1 MERTDVAIRSCCVT
15 ETLIC
20 VATALA
26 LPACASNQ
34 AAHGDPPRQS
44 SACAA
49 AMEELAIDR
58 LPPADRLRAR
68 FDTAQHKT
76 IVVLPPEPGVVPA
89 SYGVTGITAIMQ
101 PASPPPAALPDLQ
114 LDVLVLSPAA
124 RPPEER
130 IVRFRLDN
138 ADSITAGP
146 GMAVSAPT
154 SSPGALEHVSVL
166 ITPNDLIQLLR
177 AKTVRATLG
186 ATEFP
191 VTERL
196 RDGLRAMVL
205 YVECGAA

>member
-1 MERTDVAIRSCCVT
+1 
-15 ETLIC
+15 
-20 VATALA
+20 
-26 LPACASNQ
+26 
-34 AAHGDPPRQS
+34 
-44 SACAA
+44 
-49 AMEELAIDR
+49 MEELEIDS
-58 LPPADRLRAR
+58 LPPADRLRAT
-68 FDTAQHKT
+68 FDTARHKT
-76 IVVLPPEPGVVPA
+76 VVVLPPEPGVVPA
-89 SYGVTGITAIMQ
+89 SYGVKGITAIMQ
-101 PASPPPAALPDLQ
+101 PASRPPAALPDLQ
-114 LDVLVLSPAA
+114 LDFLVLSPAA

-146 GMAVSAPT
+146 GMAVSAPA

-205 YVECGAA
+205 YVECGVA

>member
-1 MERTDVAIRSCCVT
+1 VAIRSGCIR

-20 VATALA
+20 VAAALA
-26 LPACASNQ
+26 VLPACAANRGGAEQ
-34 AAHGDPPRQS
+34 RAAPLR

-49 AMEELAIDR
+49 ALEELDIDS
-58 LPPADRLRAR
+58 LPPADRLRASY
-68 FDTAQHKT
+68 DTARHKT

-89 SYGVTGITAIMQ
+89 SYGMKGITAIMQ
-101 PASPPPAALPDLQ
+101 PASQPPAALPDLQ
-114 LDVLVLSPAA
+114 LDFLVFSPEP

-146 GMAVSAPT
+146 GVAVSAPT
-154 SSPGALEHVSVL
+154 GSPGALEHVSVL

>member
-1 MERTDVAIRSCCVT
+1 MAIRSCRVR

-20 VATALA
+20 VASALA
-26 LPACASNQ
+26 VLPACASNQ
-34 AAHGDPPRQS
+34 AAHGDLPRRS

-49 AMEELAIDR
+49 ALNELAIDS

-76 IVVLPPEPGVVPA
+76 IVVLPAEPGVA
-89 SYGVTGITAIMQ
+89 ASSYGVRGITAIMQ
-101 PASPPPAALPDLQ
+101 PASRPPAALPDLQ
-114 LDVLVLSPAA
+114 LDFFVSSPAA

-130 IVRFRLDN
+130 IVRFRLDD
-138 ADSITAGP
+138 ADSIVAGP
-146 GMAVSAPT
+146 GMSVSAPA
-154 SSPGALEHVSVL
+154 SSPGALEHVSIL
-166 ITPNDLIQLLR
+166 ITPNDLIHLLR